1 MTSEPFSMKFMVT
14 LFAVACS
21 VLNSAGDARRDE
33 RADLFVGCYNLE
45 LGRWTKLWLF
55 PATPAVHQIPPVA
68 FQLDRTPVDQREP
81 DRLQIR
87 PNRLINGKA
96 SRLDSWILA
105 PDGSNA
111 VYITWTDGFT
121 GVSLHLKPERTGKR
135 LEGAATAFTD
145 AHGLLPFP
153 SARAVAVRTTCGSIP
168 PQTK

>member
-1 MTSEPFSMKFMVT
+1 MKIIFI

-21 VLNSAGDARRDE
+21 VSNSAGDGWRDD
-33 RADLFVGCYNLE
+33 RADLFVGCYKLE
-45 LGRWTKLWLF
+45 LGRWTRLWLF
-55 PATPAVHQIPPVA
+55 PATPAVHQIPPAA
-68 FQLDRTPVDQREP
+68 FQLDGTPVNQREP

-87 PNRLINGKA
+87 PNQSINRKA
-96 SRLDSWILA
+96 SRLDGWILA

-111 VYITWTDGFT
+111 VYINWTDGFT